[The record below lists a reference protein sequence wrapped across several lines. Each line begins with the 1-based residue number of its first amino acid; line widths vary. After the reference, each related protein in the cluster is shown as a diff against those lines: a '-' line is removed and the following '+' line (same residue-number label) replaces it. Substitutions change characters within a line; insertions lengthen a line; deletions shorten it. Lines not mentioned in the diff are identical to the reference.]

1 MRAKS
6 PEAREV
12 DHLHKIQDRDYQ
24 LHSILPIVEKNN
36 SSSENFDSAPFI
48 DVSGVLLRQY
58 GPGQQV
64 GGAIIGREVV
74 SRIMT

>member
-6 PEAREV
+6 PEACEV
-12 DHLHKIQDRDYQ
+12 NCLHKIQDHDYQ
-24 LHSILPIVEKNN
+24 LHGILPIAEKNN

-48 DVSGVLLRQY
+48 DVSGVLLHQY
-58 GPGQQV
+58 GLGQQV